1 MILSIGKKKK
11 APSFGAQEKTSRLGA
26 PGGGR
31 PAGGVRRGALYRPS
45 CSFCACFSAC
55 FSCARTA
62 WAPRGLCDLP
72 PNALNLPARSN
83 RPGGSESL
91 VVWQAGA

>member
-31 PAGGVRRGALYRPS
+31 LWRGASGGGRPAGSPLPALLQLLRLFLLCTHCPG
-45 CSFCACFSAC
+45 
-55 FSCARTA
+55 
-62 WAPRGLCDLP
+62 APRALRP
-72 PNALNLPARSN
+72 PSRRSEPACALQSPR
-83 RPGGSESL
+83 GK
-91 VVWQAGA
+91 

>member
-45 CSFCACFSAC
+45 CSFCACFS
-55 FSCARTA
+55 CARTA
-62 WAPRGLCDLP
+62 RAPRGLCDLP
-72 PNALNLPARSN
+72 PDALNLPARSN

-91 VVWQAGA
+91 VVWQVGA